1 MIQNRFVLFAF
12 SDTYI
17 LKTLLWRERYLRMT
31 TEERVRSLHA
41 RMNDLIRAR
50 ERRKTGAIGG
60 ACIVLAA
67 CLILLLFGGGMSCI
81 GGPAGMYSGASMLF
95 GNAGGYVLVALIAF
109 TAAVIITVLCIRW
122 RSKNDRRKTSSEQ
135 NHYEKQCKEDE
146 E

>member
-1 MIQNRFVLFAF
+1 
-12 SDTYI
+12 
-17 LKTLLWRERYLRMT
+17 MT

-50 ERRKTGAIGG
+50 ERRKTGTIGG